1 MLGGR
6 QRTAA
11 ALRLCQDNNGIGGQA
26 KPLATG
32 PNSSTAGRLRKTPI
46 FPGGDFNQPSANSNL
61 AAGSRRDRGPPP
73 AQTQVSLHALRSC
86 FVTTRLI
93 DCFAA
98 RCVLI

>member
-1 MLGGR
+1 MPGGR
-6 QRTAA
+6 QRAAA
-11 ALRLCQDNNGIGGQA
+11 ALRLRRDNNGIGGQA
-26 KPLATG
+26 KPLCHS
-32 PNSSTAGRLRKTPI
+32 PSSSAAGRPEEDSNI
-46 FPGGDFNQPSANSNL
+46 PGLDFNQPSANSNL

-93 DCFAA
+93 DRFAA